1 MRTKGWKQV
10 FAFTFI
16 QQIKTKSF
24 IISTIIITLI
34 TALIAAGTNIIPAF
48 IIEDEFGGGGFFDD
62 SDDTTEAFTISKL
75 YVRNDTEYD
84 FSFDFINKE
93 YPSLT
98 VEAIDADTAKTK
110 IEELKTTTEPIM
122 MSYILIDEDAFVI
135 DSYCAGEDSGVESMD
150 CDNMNSLLAKN
161 LKSQFL
167 TISGLSEDKLELALN
182 GFSTYTTVAGDSSM
196 GVIQTLLNMIVP
208 MVSSIVLF
216 IFIFSYSQL
225 VAQAIAIEKASR
237 VMEYLLTSIK
247 PLAVIIGKILAM
259 CCVSLMQFMIISMGA
274 GFGFLVS
281 MPFGFMTK
289 LDSLMSATSGIVAE
303 NSAEVEQMITEF
315 EGAFVNINAG
325 FFLVVILSF
334 VLGFLLYALIAGLAG
349 ASISKMED
357 LSAAIQ
363 PMSLIGVLGFY
374 LAYMPQIGLVE
385 GGEVNPIM
393 VLAQYLPISSPF
405 CLPSAY
411 ALGQI
416 DTLGAI
422 LSLLILLATV
432 ILMTMLVAKVYEHII
447 LHTGNRLKIGDMLK
461 MAKKNK

>member
-48 IIEDEFGGGGFFDD
+48 IIEDEFGGGGIFGD
-62 SDDTTEAFTISKL
+62 SDDFDEAFSVSTL
-75 YVRNDTEYD
+75 YIRNETDYEFGYD
-84 FSFDFINKE
+84 FLKEE
-93 YPSLT
+93 YPSLA
-98 VEAIDADTAKTK
+98 VEAIDEATAKTK
-110 IEELKTTTEPIM
+110 IEELKTTTEAIM
-122 MSYILIDEDAFVI
+122 MSYILISENAFVI
-135 DSYCAGEDSGVESMD
+135 DSYCAGEESGIVRDD
-150 CDNMNSLLAKN
+150 CDVMNSLIAKN

-167 TISGLSEDKLELALN
+167 TFSGLSEDKLDLALN
-182 GFSTYTTVAGDSSM
+182 GFSTYTTVAGDTSM
-196 GVIQTLLNMIVP
+196 GMIQTILNMMVP

-259 CCVSLMQFMIISMGA
+259 CCVSLMQFMIISIGA
-274 GFGFLVS
+274 GFGFIVS
-281 MPFGFMTK
+281 MPFGIMSK

-303 NSAEVEQMITEF
+303 NSAEVQQMITEF
-315 EGAFVNINAG
+315 EGAFVNINFG
-325 FFLVVILSF
+325 FFVVVILSF

-385 GGEVNPIM
+385 DNTVNPVMI
-393 VLAQYLPISSPF
+393 LAQYLPISSPF

-416 DTLGAI
+416 DLLGAI
-422 LSLLILLATV
+422 LSLLILLASV
-432 ILMTMLVAKVYEHII
+432 ILMTILVATVYEHII
-447 LHTGNRLKIGDMLK
+447 LHTGNRLKIADMLK